1 MSTRSCILLKVR
13 KEDIG
18 KVISFRK
25 AALPVPLEDWTGD
38 GGKEISKPVKIEKE
52 FIGIYCHWDGY
63 PEGVGAALKKNF
75 TNYEQV
81 LNLLTGGDCSCVDE
95 AKVIHYANREGEE
108 WDDIHPR
115 QDDTAMGL
123 AKVFERAD
131 AEYAYLFDGDTCEWC
146 YKPLYGTNNGF
157 EPL

>member
-13 KEDIG
+13 KEDMG

-25 AALPVPLEDWTGD
+25 AALPVPLEEWTRD
-38 GGKEISKPVKIEKE
+38 EGKEISKPVKIEK
-52 FIGIYCHWDGY
+52 
-63 PEGVGAALKKNF
+63 
-75 TNYEQV
+75 
-81 LNLLTGGDCSCVDE
+81 DE
-95 AKVIHYANREGEE
+95 ERVIHYANREGEE

-115 QDDTAMGL
+115 LGDTATAL
-123 AKVFERAD
+123 TNIFNSAD

-146 YKPLYGTNNGF
+146 YKPLNGTNNGF